1 MRWKTATLTGLLLT
15 MGLIMGISARAQ
27 ETPPSA
33 PPEQPITLKTAGLP
47 PSHPQPA
54 ADLPAALRASLGEV
68 SDACENAIPA
78 VLSGDPPYFNTLV
91 DTSVSATSSIT
102 DPIQSCTWPAPAV
115 NSKSVWWRVTAP
127 EDGRLRVIALSS
139 YEQPDY
145 DTVVTIYPAAA
156 ACGSL
161 SPAVEIGCDDDTDA
175 FGSEASALVDGGGT
189 YLVEVT
195 EWGEAGLGVGDL
207 YLYLDFAPDSHWQSG
222 PAAAL
227 RTPLTRHVTVSDG
240 RYLYVL
246 GGQKPALSDKLYRFD
261 PAAGVWDNLA
271 PMPVAYANT
280 DGVYVD
286 GRIYLP
292 SGWAGESGYRGTHY
306 SYAIPENSWS
316 VRDPISS
323 TGQITE
329 PIAWGAAA
337 PDESSAAYYYT
348 GGRYASAIEVPLPYT
363 FRYDVASDDWDALQ
377 DMDTARFAH
386 RAAFLNGALY
396 VAGGV
401 GEGGQI
407 LASGE
412 RYDPG
417 TGSWTPTAEL
427 NLPRYRFGD
436 AVGADGRWYIFGGVI
451 SGTLTTPKTEVYDP
465 QSDTW
470 TLLDQRWSLKQSRE
484 WPAGA
489 RVGLSIYAAGGHLSA
504 GERVVDTVEWLNTGS
519 PASYLPL
526 VSSGT
531 AETWADLHEPNNA
544 IPFAYGPLSSGTSL
558 TSNMAQV
565 SDQEDFFYLRT
576 QAAGTLQITLK
587 DIPADTNYELYLYAD
602 DKSLLDS
609 STNVGNA
616 DEVVSVESLPAGAYY
631 IRIHKDR
638 SSPPSSEP
646 YLLLVNYTG

>member
-1 MRWKTATLTGLLLT
+1 MRWRIAILTGLLLT
-15 MGLIMGISARAQ
+15 MALIVGISARAQ
-27 ETPPSA
+27 EGPPSA
-33 PPEQPITLKTAGLP
+33 PPEQPITPETADLP
-47 PSHPQPA
+47 LSHPQPA
-54 ADLPAALRASLGEV
+54 ADLPAALEAILGEV
-68 SDACENAIPA
+68 SDTCENAIPV
-78 VLSGDPPYFNTLV
+78 VLTGDPPYFNTLV

-102 DPIQSCTWPAPAV
+102 DPIQSCTWPAPAA

-127 EDGRLRVIALSS
+127 EDGRLRVITRSS
-139 YEQPDY
+139 YQQPDY

-156 ACGSL
+156 GCGSL
-161 SPAVEIGCDDDTDA
+161 SPAVEIGCNDDTDA

-207 YLYLDFAPDSHWQSG
+207 YIRMDLAPDSRWQSG
-222 PAAAL
+222 TGAAL

-240 RYLYVL
+240 RHLYVL
-246 GGQKPALSDKLYRFD
+246 GGQKPALSDQMYRYD
-261 PAAGVWDNLA
+261 PAADVWENLA

-280 DGVYVD
+280 DGVYLD
-286 GRIYLP
+286 GRIYVP
-292 SGWAGESGYRGTHY
+292 SGYAGESGYRGTHY
-306 SYAIPENSWS
+306 SYAIQGNTWS

-337 PDESSAAYYYT
+337 ADEASTAYYYT
-348 GGRYASAIEVPLPYT
+348 GGRYASALEVPLPYT
-363 FRYDVASDDWDALQ
+363 FRYDVASDDWQALA

-396 VAGGV
+396 VVGGM
-401 GEGGQI
+401 GEEGEI

-417 TGSWTPTAEL
+417 TDAWTPTGDL
-427 NLPRYRFGD
+427 NLPRHSFGD
-436 AVGADGRWYIFGGVI
+436 AVGADGRWYVFGGVV

-470 TLLDQRWSLKQSRE
+470 TPLDQRWSLTQSRE

-489 RVGLSIYAAGGHLSA
+489 RVGLSIFAAGGNLST

-526 VSSGT
+526 VTSGT
-531 AETWADLHEPNNA
+531 AGTGADLHEPNNA
-544 IPFAYGPLSSGTSL
+544 IPFAFGPLSSATSL
-558 TSNMAQV
+558 TSDLTQP
-565 SDQEDFFYLRT
+565 SDWEDFFYFT
-576 QAAGTLQITLK
+576 TPAAGTAQITLK
-587 DIPADTNYELYLYAD
+587 DIPADADYELYLYAN
-602 DKSLLDS
+602 DKSLVAS
-609 STNVGNA
+609 STNVGSA
-616 DEVVSVESLPAGAYY
+616 DEMVSVQSLPAGTYY
-631 IRIHKDR
+631 IRIHQVLF
-638 SSPPSSEP
+638 SSSSEP